1 MSKKVDI
8 DLIVAF
14 IEGSLSVEKR
24 KFVRNLIDNDND
36 WFLEYMNLKEG
47 EFEYNKYA
55 GVKHKDDSDFS
66 TNLLPNKNESVFA
79 SLAATTPFFNAVFIG
94 IIAIGG
100 ASLLYF
106 NIFKDTLDTVGVTQ
120 QSEVRSFEG
129 QWTSI
134 SIDNNIVKI
143 DNRFNE
149 ILNIAIV
156 LASEYDDYADDYL
169 NSNYFYEI
177 VGPSESINIS
187 SYEILSYFSDEI
199 QLIQPITIIIFGE
212 NGTVYQE
219 ETITL

>member
-120 QSEVRSFEG
+120 QSDVRSFEG

-199 QLIQPITIIIFGE
+199 QPITIIIFGE
-212 NGTVYQE
+212 NGTIYQE

>member
-55 GVKHKDDSDFS
+55 GVKHKDASDFS

-79 SLAATTPFFNAVFIG
+79 SLAATTPFFNAAFIG

-106 NIFKDTLDTVGVTQ
+106 NIFKDTLDTIGVTQ

-134 SIDNNIVKI
+134 SIDNNNIKI

-156 LASEYDDYADDYL
+156 LASEHDDLDNDYL
-169 NSNYFYEI
+169 NFNSFYEI
-177 VGPSESINIS
+177 VMPSESINIS
-187 SYEILSYFSDEI
+187 SYDILSYFSDE
-199 QLIQPITIIIFGE
+199 IQPITIIIFGE